1 MICVF
6 CLQGKRGDRG
16 SAGRDGPPVRK
27 WWNFVW
33 STFNFFYCTVH
44 FVLRDSCLTIEKE
57 PSFFWLLIFVKSES
71 DFEHWLCFCRVSC
84 SNLLAPVAEFGS
96 EFWNQSAVFFWCRFV
111 ELICKFVVLTRV
123 YCFKLTDK
131 KCFKVL
137 KRCRSK
143 FHCFVYK
150 MLFVRALKPNLNVQS
165 DSIRVKV
172 FL

>member
-111 ELICKFVVLTRV
+111 ELICKFVVLWQGFIVSNWLIKSVSKCLRDAEANFTAL
-123 YCFKLTDK
+123 CT
-131 KCFKVL
+131 KCFL
-137 KRCRSK
+137 
-143 FHCFVYK
+143 
-150 MLFVRALKPNLNVQS
+150 
-165 DSIRVKV
+165 
-172 FL
+172 